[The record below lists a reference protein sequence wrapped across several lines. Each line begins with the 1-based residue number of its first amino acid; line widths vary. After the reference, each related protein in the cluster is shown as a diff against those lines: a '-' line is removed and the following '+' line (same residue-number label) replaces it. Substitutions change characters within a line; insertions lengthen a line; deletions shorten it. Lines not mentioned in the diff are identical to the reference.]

1 MNIVLFN
8 NEEILEPLSLF
19 DERAQHILKVLKKQE
34 GDYFEAGIIHGM
46 AGKAHIQCID
56 ERGIHFHFTPS
67 SNGKPLYPVSV
78 IIGFPR
84 PIQLKRAFRDM
95 AGLGVSDIFLVGT
108 ELGEKSYLS
117 SRIVKEGA
125 AYEALKDGC
134 AQAKS
139 THIPNLSVYDDSKSC
154 LDYLASQNKH
164 YQNPS
169 SIKIILDPN
178 KGKGSLQSLFAQNYG
193 AVDAV
198 LDYYYMGQTDTAPH
212 IFLSIGSERGWTE
225 NELDMFMQH
234 SFAPCLLGE
243 RILRT
248 ETAAT
253 TAVSIILS
261 QLAML

>member
-1 MNIVLFN
+1 MNIVLFSD
-8 NEEILEPLSLF
+8 EEILEPLSLF

-34 GDYFEAGIIHGM
+34 VIISKQALYTEWLVRLIFNASM
-46 AGKAHIQCID
+46 
-56 ERGIHFHFTPS
+56 RGIHFHFTPS

-139 THIPNLSVYDDSKSC
+139 THIPNLSVHDDSKSC
-154 LDYLASQNKH
+154 LDYLANQNKH

-212 IFLSIGSERGWTE
+212 IFFDWK
-225 NELDMFMQH
+225 
-234 SFAPCLLGE
+234 
-243 RILRT
+243 
-248 ETAAT
+248 
-253 TAVSIILS
+253 
-261 QLAML
+261 